1 MVELADVFGQH
12 GPAYRSRYT
21 GRMLPSHWRA
31 MRDIERCRTPALGGH
46 IYECPAC
53 AQKQYLYHSCRNRHC
68 PKCQQDK
75 AQRWLEAQKEQLL
88 PVPYFL
94 LTFPLPGGLRSVAR
108 SHQRL
113 IYHLLFRASA
123 QAVQQLAQ
131 DEQRIGGQMGMLGLL
146 HTWGRSLVYHPHV
159 HYLVPGGVI
168 AADGRWR
175 PSRANFLLPVKALS
189 KLMRGK
195 FRDAL
200 RQADPEIFAEVPA
213 KVWRQDWVVHC
224 QPVGKGLNAVRY
236 LAPYI
241 FRVAISNRSIVR
253 LAKGKVTFRYRATD
267 TGTLKTCSLPAQ
279 EFIRR
284 FLQHVLPRG
293 FVKVRYY
300 GFLSPGQR
308 PRLAALRE
316 QMEDVR
322 TDCTPCH
329 EVSAERLCSTDV
341 VSGCPSDC
349 AEVRCPS
356 CGHVM
361 QRVSVLPPSYR
372 ILTEPRPP

>member
-1 MVELADVFGQH
+1 M
-12 GPAYRSRYT
+12 P
-21 GRMLPSHWRA
+21 PSHRLA
-31 MRDIERCRTPALGGH
+31 MRDIERCRTPQLGGH
-46 IYECPAC
+46 VYQCPAC

-68 PKCQQDK
+68 PKCQGDK
-75 AQRWLEAQKEQLL
+75 AQRWLEAQHELLL

-94 LTFPLPGGLRSVAR
+94 LTFTLPHDLRLVAR

-113 IYHLLFRASA
+113 VYDLLFRTSA

-131 DEQRIGGQMGMLGLL
+131 NERWVGGRMGMLGVL

-159 HYLVPGGVI
+159 HYLVPGGGVT
-168 AADGRWR
+168 ANGCWQ

-189 KLMRGK
+189 KLVRAK

-200 RQADPEIFAEVPA
+200 RQADPALFAKVPA
-213 KVWRQDWVVHC
+213 KVWKQAWVVHC
-224 QPVGKGLNAVRY
+224 QPVGKGLHAVKY

-241 FRVAISNRSIVR
+241 FRVAISNRRIVR
-253 LAKGKVTFRYRATD
+253 LAHGKVTFRYRATD
-267 TGTLKTCSLPAQ
+267 TGTLKTCSLRAE

-300 GFLSPGQR
+300 GFLSSGQR
-308 PRLAALRE
+308 PRLPALRE
-316 QMEDVR
+316 QLANDADPGEPGEMALE
-322 TDCTPCH
+322 
-329 EVSAERLCSTDV
+329 EGCSTDDTSPRACRTV
-341 VSGCPSDC
+341 
-349 AEVRCPS
+349 EVRCPS

-361 QRVSVLPPSYR
+361 QRCSLLAPNHLVSAESHPP
-372 ILTEPRPP
+372 